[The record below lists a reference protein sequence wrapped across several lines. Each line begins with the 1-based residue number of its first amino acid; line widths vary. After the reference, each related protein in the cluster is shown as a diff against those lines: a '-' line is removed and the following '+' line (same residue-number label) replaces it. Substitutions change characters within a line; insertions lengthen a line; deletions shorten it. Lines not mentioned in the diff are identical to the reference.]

1 MKRIRD
7 KMIGFLKQGITPRDL
22 ALAVALGI
30 VLGTFP
36 VIGSTTLLCIA
47 ASVFLRLNLPAI
59 QSVNWLVSPLQLM
72 LIIPL
77 FKMGSVLFG
86 AGAITVNLADVIGK
100 MNADLL
106 GTIREYLLVTL
117 HAICVWGLL
126 APLMI
131 AIVFFVMLP
140 LFTRLE
146 VKYVRISAD
155 IQS

>member
-1 MKRIRD
+1 MKRIRE
-7 KMIGFLKQGITPRDL
+7 KMITFLKQGITPRDL

-47 ASVFLRLNLPAI
+47 ASVVLRLNLPAI

-77 FKMGSVLFG
+77 FKLGSVLFSE
-86 AGAITVNLADVIGK
+86 GAITVNLADIIGK

-126 APLMI
+126 APFMI
-131 AIVFFVMLP
+131 ALFFYVMLP

-146 VKYVRISAD
+146 LKYVRISTD
-155 IQS
+155 I